1 MKNTKHLSV
10 RPLWHWTNQKIEVH
24 IFICVLAFRLC
35 SLLHKELK
43 LKGIDLSINEMLNKL
58 SKKKQVMNI
67 YKKGRGTAMSYSLTL
82 EDDIVEKIV
91 ESQRLDSYKLS

>member
-1 MKNTKHLSV
+1 
-10 RPLWHWTNQKIEVH
+10 
-24 IFICVLAFRLC
+24 
-35 SLLHKELK
+35 
-43 LKGIDLSINEMLNKL
+43 MLNKL